1 MEYETKIVDGHE
13 VSYSADWI
21 NDLESETHFNWYFHQ
36 ASLVY
41 SNCTRDEEL
50 LEIGVG
56 AGLLSDLLKKR
67 GWNIKTLDIDPRKKA
82 DFNESAVD
90 FDYKK
95 HSIGVVLAF
104 EIFEHIPLSTFEKT
118 LLRIAEG
125 DVRNIYFSLPWNERR
140 VAELS
145 VKLPRLPA
153 LNWALA
159 FPGKVITTRN
169 HFWELGREDKKFAD
183 GKMLLTLKYLDN
195 IFTKCGYKIQRQK
208 KVGTIQYF
216 AATKSW

>member
-21 NDLESETHFNWYFHQ
+21 NDLESEMHFNWYFHQ

-41 SNCTRDEEL
+41 SNCTKGEEI

-56 AGLLSDLLKKR
+56 TGLLSDLLKKR
-67 GWNIKTLDIDPRKKA
+67 GWNIKTLDIDPRKRA

-95 HSIGVVLAF
+95 YSIGVVLAF

-118 LLRIAEG
+118 LLRIAKGGVE
-125 DVRNIYFSLPWNERR
+125 NIYFSLPWNERQ
-140 VAELS
+140 VAALS
-145 VKLPRLPA
+145 VKLPRLPVR
-153 LNWALA
+153 NWSLA
-159 FPGKVITTRN
+159 FSGKEITTRT
-169 HFWELGREDKKFAD
+169 HFWELGRKDRKFGD
-183 GKMLLTLKYLDN
+183 GKMLLTLTSLDH
-195 IFTKCGYKIQRQK
+195 IFNESGYRLRRLN
-208 KVGTIQYF
+208 KVGNIEYF
-216 AATKSW
+216 VASKS

>member
-13 VSYSADWI
+13 VSFSADWI
-21 NDLESETHFNWYFHQ
+21 NDLESEIHFNWYFHQ

-41 SNCTRDEEL
+41 SNCTKDEDI

-56 AGLLSDLLKKR
+56 TGLLSDLLKKR
-67 GWNIKTLDIDPRKKA
+67 GWNIKTLDIDARKRV

-95 HSIGVVLAF
+95 YSIRVVLAF

-125 DVRNIYFSLPWNERR
+125 GVQNIYFSLPWNERP
-140 VAELS
+140 VAALS
-145 VKLPRLPA
+145 VKLPRLPVRSWSLA
-153 LNWALA
+153 L
-159 FPGKVITTRN
+159 PGKQITTRA
-169 HFWELGREDKKFAD
+169 HFWELGRKDRKFDD
-183 GKMLLTLKYLDN
+183 GKMLLTLTSLDH
-195 IFTKCGYKIQRQK
+195 IFNRSGYRLRRLN
-208 KVGTIQYF
+208 KVGNIEYF
-216 AATKSW
+216 VASKS